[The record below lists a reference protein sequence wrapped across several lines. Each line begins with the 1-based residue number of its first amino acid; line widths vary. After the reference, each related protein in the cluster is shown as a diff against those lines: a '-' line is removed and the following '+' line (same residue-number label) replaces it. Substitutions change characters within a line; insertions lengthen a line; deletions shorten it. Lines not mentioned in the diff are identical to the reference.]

1 MTIFEKREQRASLA
15 KEVRNLLDQNP
26 GKLWNASH
34 QAAYDAKMGDI
45 ERIDTEIAAAEA
57 QARKDAEERF
67 SDAERLSPSNAREL
81 QKAGARAVYDKWLR
95 GGDRAL
101 NADEWQ
107 SIRNT
112 MSTTTNSEGGFTV
125 QTEVAKQVADAL
137 KGYGGMRSVA
147 EVFQTAQ
154 GNPMSFPTT
163 DGTAEIGEQIAENVT
178 ATGQDPAFGTV
189 ALTTYKFSSK
199 IIAVPI
205 ELLQDSSID
214 IEALIQKRFIDRL
227 GRITN
232 QRFTTGTG
240 TGQPNGVVTAA
251 ASGKVGTTGQTLT
264 VIYDDLVDL
273 VDSVDFAYQD
283 LGNCRFMFN
292 QATRRVIRKLKDTSG
307 RPIWTPSY
315 EGGIKD
321 GFPDTLLGYP
331 VQLNNDMA
339 VMAANAKS
347 ILFGDFSFYKIR
359 DVLDLQLYR
368 FADSNY
374 VRLGQIGFLA
384 WSRSA
389 GNFVDVGGAVKFYQ
403 NSAT

>member
-1 MTIFEKREQRASLA
+1 MTIFAKREQRASLA

-34 QAAYDAKMGDI
+34 QATYDSKMSDI
-45 ERIDTEIAAAEA
+45 ERLDAEIVAAEA
-57 QARKDAEERF
+57 QARKDAEDRF
-67 SDAERLSPSNAREL
+67 SDAERLSPSAAREAE
-81 QKAGARAVYDKWLR
+81 KAGPRAIYQKWLR
-95 GGDRAL
+95 HGERAL
-101 NADEWQ
+101 TAEDW
-107 SIRNT
+107 SAIRAT
-112 MSTTTNSEGGFTV
+112 MSTTTGSEGGFTV
-125 QTEVAKQVADAL
+125 QTDVAKTVADAL
-137 KGYGGMRSVA
+137 KGYGGMRAVA

-163 DGTAEIGEQIAENVT
+163 DGTAEVGEQIAENTT
-178 ATGQDPAFGTV
+178 ATSQDIAFGAV
-189 ALTTYKFSSK
+189 SLTTYKFSSK
-199 IIAVPI
+199 VIAVPI

-214 IEALIQKRFIDRL
+214 VEALVQKRFVDRL

-240 TGQPNGVVTAA
+240 SGQPNGIVTAA
-251 ASGKVGTTGQTLT
+251 GSGKVGITGQTLT

-273 VDSVDFAYQD
+273 VESVDFAYQD
-283 LGNCRFMFN
+283 LGRCRFMFN
-292 QATRRVIRKLKDTSG
+292 QQSRKVVRKIKDTSG
-307 RPIWTPSY
+307 RPIWVPSY
-315 EGGIKD
+315 EAGIKE
-321 GFPDTLLGYP
+321 GVPDTLPGYP

-359 DVLDLQLYR
+359 DVLDLQLFR
-368 FADSNY
+368 FADSAY
-374 VRLGQIGFLA
+374 VKLGQIGFLA
-384 WSRSA
+384 WSRAA